1 MKLRINLLSAMFA
14 ASLLGIG
21 LQVSAQTV
29 LFHTGDFTGYPY
41 RIPAI
46 CTARNGDLIALSD
59 IRPCGNDIGYGR
71 VDILMRTSSDNG
83 ATWSY
88 PCTVLAGTGEP
99 GNDCGYGDACL
110 VADSER
116 DELLLVCCA
125 GDVPYWSS
133 KIGHTQRIVATHAT
147 YDARTRRWFWN
158 KNPIDLTD
166 QVFEGL
172 LQNRINGLFM
182 GSGRIC
188 QSRKVKVGKYYRVYG
203 ALCTHGGNYVI
214 YSDDFGRNWHLLGT
228 VDESPAPKGDEPKC
242 EELPDGSVLLSSRK
256 NNGRYFNIFN
266 YTDPRTASGSW
277 QEVVA
282 SDEVE
287 GGIKNQGRATDGEIL
302 LLKVRENT
310 TRRSTVLAL
319 QSIPA
324 GPNRS
329 NVTIY
334 WKELTSPADYDT
346 PRHFAEHWPGAYQ
359 VTQKGSAY
367 STMTLQRDKRIGFY
381 YEEEP
386 QYYQMVYLP
395 LTLETITDGKYSV
408 E

>member
-1 MKLRINLLSAMFA
+1 M
-14 ASLLGIG
+14 AST
-21 LQVSAQTV
+21 AQTV
-29 LFHTGDFTGYPY
+29 LFHTGDYTGYPY

-46 CTARNGDLIALSD
+46 ATAKNGDLIALSD

-71 VDILMRTSSDNG
+71 VDILMRTSRDNG

-88 PCTVLAGTGEP
+88 PTTVLAGTGNP

-133 KIGHTQRIVATHAT
+133 KIGHTQRIVSTHAT
-147 YDARTRRWFWN
+147 RDARTGRWQWCQE
-158 KNPIDLTD
+158 PIDLTSM
-166 QVFEGL
+166 VFEGL

-188 QSRKVKVGKYYRVYG
+188 QSRKVKVGDYYRVYG
-203 ALCTHGGNYVI
+203 ALCTHGGNFVI
-214 YSDDFGRNWHLLGT
+214 YSDDFGRTWQLLGSPT
-228 VDESPAPKGDEPKC
+228 QSPAPRGDEPKC

-256 NNGRYFNIFN
+256 DHGRYFNIFS
-266 YTDPRTASGSW
+266 YSDTRTGAGQW
-277 QEVVA
+277 ATPVA
-282 SDEVE
+282 TDEVA

-302 LLKVRENT
+302 LLHVRECATNRPT
-310 TRRSTVLAL
+310 ILVL

-334 WKELTSPADYDT
+334 WKELRTPADYDT
-346 PRHFAEHWPGAYQ
+346 PQHFAENWPGSYQ
-359 VTQKGSAY
+359 VSHTGSAY
-367 STMTLQRDKRIGFY
+367 STMTLQHDKRIGFF

-386 QYYQMVYLP
+386 SYYQMVYLP
-395 LTLETITDGKYSV
+395 LTLETITQGKYSV
-408 E
+408 Q